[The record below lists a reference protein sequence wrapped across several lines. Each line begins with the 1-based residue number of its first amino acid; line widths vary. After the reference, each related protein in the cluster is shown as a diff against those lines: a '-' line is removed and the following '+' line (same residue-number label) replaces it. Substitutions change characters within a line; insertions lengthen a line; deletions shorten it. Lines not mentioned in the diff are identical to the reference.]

1 MWTTK
6 NKPKT
11 KLNTEQTKEKA
22 LNLLEYRAHSRLE
35 LFDKLKVFA
44 ERETVNEVLDM
55 LEDSPEQLW
64 LLTREG
70 AGISKEF
77 YDEYFCGREVAF
89 AYKLGRVHIFETPKE
104 LSEFGVKAAPQSY
117 IYIEDSQAG

>member
-1 MWTTK
+1 ME
-6 NKPKT
+6 
-11 KLNTEQTKEKA
+11 NTEHRCAKGEYHKEQGNDTKYETA
-22 LNLLEYRAHSRLE
+22 PRQ
-35 LFDKLKVFA
+35 KVVA
-44 ERETVNEVLDM
+44 EVEVLDM

-89 AYKLGRVHIFETPKE
+89 AYKLGSVHIFETPKE
-104 LSEFGVKAAPQSY
+104 LSEFGVKVAPQSY
-117 IYIEDSQAG
+117 IYIK

>member
-1 MWTTK
+1 MK
-6 NKPKT
+6 V
-11 KLNTEQTKEKA
+11 
-22 LNLLEYRAHSRLE
+22 LLAINPEHVANILAGCKFYEFRKRGAKRKIDSMLIYETAPRQ
-35 LFDKLKVFA
+35 KVVA
-44 ERETVNEVLDM
+44 EVEVLDM

-89 AYKLGRVHIFETPKE
+89 AYKLGRVHIFDTPKE
-104 LSEFGVKAAPQSY
+104 LSEFGVKVAPQSY
-117 IYIEDSQAG
+117 IYIK